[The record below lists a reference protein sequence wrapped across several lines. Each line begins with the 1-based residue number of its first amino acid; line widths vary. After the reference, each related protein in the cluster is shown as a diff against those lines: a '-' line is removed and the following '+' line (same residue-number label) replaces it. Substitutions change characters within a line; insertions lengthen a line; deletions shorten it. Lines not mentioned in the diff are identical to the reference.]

1 MKLNL
6 EKSSCYGGRHINKD
20 IIYKQKDFLIKK
32 ENNKADWF
40 IEKIN

>member
-20 IIYKQKDFLIKK
+20 IIYKKNFFDKK
-32 ENNKADWF
+32 GKQ
-40 IEKIN
+40 